1 MTASHRVVKC
11 TAMDTKVDRGEEMK
25 AETAGLGETSGL
37 RETSGLGDAA
47 ALREAAP
54 EIVEASEGI
63 LAVHDHRIRF
73 QYTGSHES
81 VDLPVDQIRRVQV
94 DLELGRP
101 ASVAIVPNSGTL
113 DVRLLTVERSQFE
126 HLAAA
131 ILRLAVAI
139 DDAGSHR

>member
-1 MTASHRVVKC
+1 
-11 TAMDTKVDRGEEMK
+11 MDTRLDRGK
-25 AETAGLGETSGL
+25 GTTAEPAGLGETSRLAEGSVTG
-37 RETSGLGDAA
+37 EAA
-47 ALREAAP
+47 GVREAAP

-63 LAVHDHRIRF
+63 LAVHDDRIRF
-73 QYTGSHES
+73 QYTGSRES
-81 VDLPVDQIRRVQV
+81 VDLAVDQIRRVQV

-101 ASVAIVPNSGTL
+101 AAVAIVPNSGTL

-131 ILRLAVAI
+131 VLRLAVAI